1 MLRLVETRTRAYP
14 PDMLAVMSRAF
25 DEVCQSLPRLV
36 NGNDDL
42 REQLALLILRH
53 VDEGEHDPIR
63 LSEIA
68 KRKLGCLGNVRK

>member
-1 MLRLVETRTRAYP
+1 MLHQPTRLYRPEV
-14 PDMLAVMSRAF
+14 LGVMSRAF

-63 LSEIA
+63 LSEIE
-68 KRKLGCLGNVRK
+68 KRKLGCLGNMRK

>member
-1 MLRLVETRTRAYP
+1 MLHQPTRLYP
-14 PDMLAVMSRAF
+14 PEVLAVMSRAF
-25 DEVCQSLPRLV
+25 DEVCQSLPRQV

-53 VDEGEHDPIR
+53 VDDGEHDPIR

-68 KRKLGCLGNVRK
+68 KRKLGCLGNMRK